1 MIWRFYRWHSMI
13 ITTYYYRYH
22 SIFSEANKGNFSECL
37 ATRFAGKQRSPA
49 TLQLLPQQNPERS
62 QLRCLFQI
70 FDTGASRSL
79 EGDGQTIVSLS
90 AGSDSKPRL
99 PFFNPW
105 LLWSTYTQTHQYTV
119 MIPACNDHSQYCSF
133 MIDITGIDS
142 FTLNLQN
149 ARWYI
154 WLWISLSWIGQ
165 LYCC

>member
-1 MIWRFYRWHSMI
+1 MFSDSFCRE
-13 ITTYYYRYH
+13 TTEP
-22 SIFSEANKGNFSECL
+22 SNTPTS
-37 ATRFAGKQRSPA
+37 ATTKPRTIP
-49 TLQLLPQQNPERS
+49 
-62 QLRCLFQI
+62 LRCLFQI

-90 AGSDSKPRL
+90 AGSDSKPCL

-165 LYCC
+165 LYCCFSAIWLRWSTRHRRTCHCQL